1 LKKIQIAVIDDS
13 ALVRQVF
20 AGIIASE
27 PDFNLLFTASDP
39 VFALEKMKTT
49 WPDVII
55 LDVEMPRM
63 DGITFL
69 KKIMSEK
76 PTPIIICSTLTQSNS
91 LTLMQALQNG
101 AVDVF
106 TKPSVGLKDFLSD
119 SKRLFLDAIR
129 AASVSNVKKLNIKNY
144 TTSHVSS
151 ETDHNQKQKSVLPT
165 NLTTTEKII
174 AIGTSTGGTIA
185 LEYILTQLDVTCP
198 GIVIV
203 QHMPEK
209 FTAAFAE
216 RLNKLSKIEVREA
229 KDKDRILP
237 GLALIAP
244 GNKHMSLRRSG
255 AQYFVEVSDGPLVSR
270 HRPSVD
276 VLFRSVAK
284 NASSNSVGIIMTG
297 MGDDG
302 SNGLKE
308 MHDQGA
314 VTFAQNEESCVVFGM
329 PKEAIKKNAV
339 DKIVSL
345 EEIPAI
351 IMKYKS
357 A

>member
-1 LKKIQIAVIDDS
+1 MEKIKVAVVDDS

-20 AGIIASE
+20 SEIIKEES
-27 PDFNLLFTASDP
+27 DFELIFTASDP
-39 VFALEKMKTT
+39 LFALDKMRNN

-69 KKIMSEK
+69 RKIMQER
-76 PTPIIICSTLTQSNS
+76 PTPIIICSTLTQANS
-91 LTLMQALQNG
+91 PTLMQALQNG

-119 SKRLFLDAIR
+119 SKRLFIDAIR
-129 AASVSNVKKLNIKNY
+129 AASVSNLKKLNIKNY
-144 TTSHVSS
+144 NPVTKIPSDGDITK
-151 ETDHNQKQKSVLPT
+151 TKQIVN
-165 NLTTTEKII
+165 NLTTTEKIV

-185 LEYILTQLDVTCP
+185 LEYILTQLQGNCP

-209 FTAAFAE
+209 FTAAFAD
-216 RLNKLSKIEVREA
+216 RLNKLSKIEVKEA
-229 KDKDRILP
+229 EDKDRVLP

-244 GNKHMSLRRSG
+244 GNKHMSLKRSG
-255 AQYFVEVSDGPLVSR
+255 AQYHVEISDGPLVSR

-284 NASSNSVGIIMTG
+284 HASSNAVGIIMTG

-302 SNGLKE
+302 ANGLKE
-308 MHDQGA
+308 MHDHGA
-314 VTFAQNEESCVVFGM
+314 YTIAQNEESCVVFGM

-339 DKIVSL
+339 DKIVGL
-345 EEIPAI
+345 EEIPNL
-351 IMKYKS
+351 IMKYRTV
-357 A
+357 